1 MKENPF
7 KNKGDVVEYGK
18 DRELLE
24 QGQGAREIIEKLE
37 TFKEEF
43 GFNETKLK
51 AFQAV
56 VDYLERQKKGKN
68 PAMQGEF
75 TIESVRSSVFAEKV
89 KTANPQ
95 EYLDKILEEFARQT
109 ALEENFIEE
118 FVAGNNALDDK
129 AKRFLTAQ
137 ATSLVGPWMVKD
149 HVTGVTQEGDK
160 LTVTHKNGE
169 HYYYLDEE

>member
-75 TIESVRSSVFAEKV
+75 TIESVRSVFEEKV
-89 KTANPQ
+89 TTGNPQ

-109 ALEENFIEE
+109 ALEEKFIED
-118 FVAGNNALDDK
+118 FVASNPDLDDE
-129 AKRFLTAQ
+129 AKRFLTAR
-137 ATSLVGPWMVKD
+137 ATSLVGPWMVSG
-149 HVTGVTQEGDK
+149 HVTSVKQKGNK
-160 LTVTHKNGE
+160 ITVAHNNGE
-169 HYYYLDEE
+169 AYYYLDEE